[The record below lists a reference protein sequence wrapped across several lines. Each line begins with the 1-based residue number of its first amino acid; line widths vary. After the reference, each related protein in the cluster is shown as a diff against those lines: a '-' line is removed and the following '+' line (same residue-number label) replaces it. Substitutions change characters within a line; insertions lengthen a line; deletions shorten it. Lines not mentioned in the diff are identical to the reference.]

1 MSREAWNVT
10 AHSLYGEFVL
20 KIMTVEDRGVGIPV
34 LVGMYNEATA
44 LENSLAVSQNIKHGV
59 LTDPEFSLLGIC
71 PREIKIHVY
80 VKTCT

>member
-1 MSREAWNVT
+1 MGREAWNVT
-10 AHSLYGEFVL
+10 VHSSYGEFVL
-20 KIMTVEDRGVGIPV
+20 KIMTVEDRGIGIPV

-59 LTDPEFSLLGIC
+59 LIDPEFSPLGIC